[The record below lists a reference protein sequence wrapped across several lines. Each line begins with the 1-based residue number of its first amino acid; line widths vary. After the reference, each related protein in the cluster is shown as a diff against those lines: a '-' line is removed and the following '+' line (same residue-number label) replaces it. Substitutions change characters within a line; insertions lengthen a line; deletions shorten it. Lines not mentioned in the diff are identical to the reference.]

1 MTSKKGTNL
10 DFKRHCVDGTQ
21 ESPGSKNNNNVVDFL
36 AKIRFTTV
44 QQLLFR
50 CIQRQAN

>member
-1 MTSKKGTNL
+1 MAHDSRL
-10 DFKRHCVDGTQ
+10 EV
-21 ESPGSKNNNNVVDFL
+21 KNNNNVVDFL